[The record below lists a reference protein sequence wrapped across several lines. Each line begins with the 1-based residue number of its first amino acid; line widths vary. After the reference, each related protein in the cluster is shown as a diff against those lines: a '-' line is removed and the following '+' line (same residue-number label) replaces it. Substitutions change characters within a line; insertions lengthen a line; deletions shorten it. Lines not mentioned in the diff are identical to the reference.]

1 MAKMISPQNLAVG
14 TAAVGIVG
22 AEGTLFRR
30 VFGWS
35 ALLLLLMCLLVW
47 LQSTPV
53 LDWMV
58 P

>member
-1 MAKMISPQNLAVG
+1 VG
-14 TAAVGIVG
+14 K
-22 AEGTLFRR
+22 EGELFRR

-35 ALLLLLMCLLVW
+35 IALLLVLCVIVF

-53 LDWMV
+53 LGWMV